1 MIQAI
6 GLTSDPCRG
15 RPAVVDDLTFE
26 ARPGRITT
34 LLGPTGAGKSTALR
48 LMLQLQGGRGVALF
62 RGRPLHQV
70 RQPAHEVGVLLGDV
84 PGHPGRT
91 ARGHLRMLAA
101 VAGVPADRADELLDV
116 VGLSGLADQRLAAFS
131 LGMDRRLGL
140 AAALLGDPHTLVLD
154 DPAQG
159 LTAREVAWL
168 HNLLRGYAEQGGLV
182 LTTTRDPKEAARIAD
197 RVVTIEGGR
206 LLADQEADDFART
219 RLRPR
224 VVVTSPHA
232 RRLAAVLVQEAR
244 SAAWAGGLTAQRS
257 GTAHPRPAPAARPRP
272 VASAAD
278 TGTVQPVEVVEES
291 GGRISVYGST
301 CAMVGEIAY
310 RHGILVHQ
318 LADEVGDTGS
328 RAAPPLERADGRRGD
343 HRPGHGGHAAPRGT
357 GAVWGRAATGTQGAG
372 ASPRVP
378 TVAPPG
384 PCRPLR
390 YELRRLSGIRSTWLL
405 LGGTLLA
412 GLMAALVLG
421 HQADASGGRVLT
433 GWPDILPLPPLAAA
447 AGLLGALSFGQ
458 EFRFPALA
466 PAQAPV
472 PRRLGLLGA
481 KLAVSSA
488 VALLFT
494 LAAVLVNATA
504 LTACYGTGFLALPP
518 HWALDVGATAC
529 LAVGC
534 AWAGV
539 LAAAVF
545 RSTILGTAAVVAVP
559 LALAPAVRRL
569 LADGNL
575 DTVTALSQRLEPLIL
590 LRWPGGAESWAPTAA
605 RLLSQPVSGALAV
618 SLAALFFAYA
628 CTTLYGRAR

>member
-6 GLTSDPCRG
+6 GLTSDPRRG

-34 LLGPTGAGKSTALR
+34 LLGPTGAGKSTTLR

-232 RRLAAVLVQEAR
+232 RRLAAVLAQEAR

-257 GTAHPRPAPAARPRP
+257 GAARPRP
-272 VASAAD
+272 VHAARPGAITSGPD
-278 TGTVQPVEVVEES
+278 TGTAQPVEIVEES

-328 RAAPPLERADGRRGD
+328 RAAPPLERADGRGGD
-343 HRPGHGGHAAPRGT
+343 RRPGRGGHAAPRGA
-357 GAVWGRAATGTQGAG
+357 GAVWGGAALGTRGAG

-412 GLMAALVLG
+412 GLVAALVLG
-421 HQADASGGRVLT
+421 HQADGGGARALT
-433 GWPDILPLPPLAAA
+433 GWPDLLPLPPLAAT

-472 PRRLGLLGA
+472 PRRLGLLAA

-488 VALLFT
+488 VALLLT
-494 LAAVLVNATA
+494 LGAVLVNAAA
-504 LTACYGTGFLALPP
+504 LTACYGTGFLGLPP
-518 HWALDVGATAC
+518 HWAVDVGATAC

-559 LALAPAVRRL
+559 LALAPVVRRL
-569 LADGNL
+569 LVDGNV

-590 LRWPGGAESWAPTAA
+590 LRWPGGADSWAPTAA